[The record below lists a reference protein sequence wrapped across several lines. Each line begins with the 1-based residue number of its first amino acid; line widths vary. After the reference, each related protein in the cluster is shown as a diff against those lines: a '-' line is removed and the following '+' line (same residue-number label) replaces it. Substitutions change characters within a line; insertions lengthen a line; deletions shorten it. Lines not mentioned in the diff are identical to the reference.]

1 MKDGRP
7 AAILFNLR
15 KRRIPYKYCIRNFN
29 IRGHKNW
36 RVKNAT
42 VILIEG
48 RYVVCF
54 VKQNFKIDGNCKII
68 LLIHNHYSA
77 TKWNIWCCV
86 FLLLRCLFFYFL
98 LFKRTKDI
106 WEIRQLFEHNYRYI
120 LSKVFH
126 HKRLN
131 IRNSWI
137 VFRLRYLE
145 RALCPLFDFLRSW
158 NNNRT

>member
-15 KRRIPYKYCIRNFN
+15 KRRIPYKYCIRYFN

-86 FLLLRCLFFYFL
+86 FLLLRCLFFDFL
-98 LFKRTKDI
+98 LFKRTKHI
-106 WEIRQLFEHNYRYI
+106 WQIRKLLENDKRYI
-120 LSKVFH
+120 LLKVFH
-126 HKRLN
+126 YQRLIIRKAQKFLLAHKCWF
-131 IRNSWI
+131 I
-137 VFRLRYLE
+137 
-145 RALCPLFDFLRSW
+145 FD
-158 NNNRT
+158 